1 MKMNYLLVKYE
12 NLILNPTEEFSKIS
26 NFIGK
31 LLKNK
36 FRNED
41 IDNAIKLSSFDN
53 LKNMENKYGFTES
66 SNNKDGKRN
75 KFFFLGPKN
84 DWRKIVDKNIVSEIN
99 DKFEPEMKELG
110 YL

>member
-41 IDNAIKLSSFDN
+41 IDNAIKLS
-53 LKNMENKYGFTES
+53 
-66 SNNKDGKRN
+66 
-75 KFFFLGPKN
+75 
-84 DWRKIVDKNIVSEIN
+84 
-99 DKFEPEMKELG
+99 
-110 YL
+110 